1 MKVYLVF
8 YWCGSYYDYYETK
21 LGIFST
27 LDKARKRKE
36 DYIEEH
42 KFDFTDYGEGVSIYE
57 FELDK
62 YICGEDY
69 KLEVE

>member
-8 YWCGSYYDYYETK
+8 YWCGSFYDYSESK
-21 LGIFST
+21 IGIFST
-27 LDKARKRKE
+27 LEKAREIKE
-36 DYIEEH
+36 NYIIEH
-42 KFDFTDYGEGVSIYE
+42 EVNILDGEGVSIYE

-62 YICGEDY
+62 YISGEDY